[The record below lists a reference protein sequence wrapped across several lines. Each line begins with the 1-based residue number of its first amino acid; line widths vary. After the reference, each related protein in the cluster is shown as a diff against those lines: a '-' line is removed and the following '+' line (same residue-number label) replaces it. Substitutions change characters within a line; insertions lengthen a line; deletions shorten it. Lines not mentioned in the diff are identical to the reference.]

1 MRQGEAS
8 KTWKRG
14 GAWWKQSRSGA
25 STKQRTKWFD
35 SAAKVKAPTFACNIF
50 DGFFKKVLAQRW
62 VCTHVKVVMK
72 PGVKIFKIGGGIIDS
87 EADLVE
93 FVRLFSEI
101 SGPKILVHGG
111 GKGASEMMATLG
123 IAPRMINGRRITD
136 AATLDIVTMFYA
148 GKTNKQLVAALQ
160 SRGVNALGLSGADG
174 NVIQATKRVVRDV
187 DYGFVGDLSEFSVN
201 TELIHQFLSTGLTPV
216 FCAINHDGHG
226 QLLNTNAD
234 TIAASIAKALSSIYA
249 VALHFCFEKRGVL
262 ADVKDDI
269 SVIEKITLANYAE
282 LKESGIVTEGM
293 LPKLENAFEALQFGV
308 DKVII
313 EHALYINE
321 QLKTTLWLN

>member
-1 MRQGEAS
+1 
-8 KTWKRG
+8 
-14 GAWWKQSRSGA
+14 
-25 STKQRTKWFD
+25 
-35 SAAKVKAPTFACNIF
+35 
-50 DGFFKKVLAQRW
+50 
-62 VCTHVKVVMK
+62 MK
-72 PGVKIFKIGGGIIDS
+72 PELKIFKIGGGIIDN
-87 EADLVE
+87 EADLLE

-111 GKGASEMMATLG
+111 GKGASEMMSNLG

-136 AATLDIVTMFYA
+136 AVTLEIVTMFYA

-160 SRGVNALGLSGADG
+160 SCGVNALGLTGADG
-174 NVIQATKRVVRDV
+174 NVIQATKRPVRDV
-187 DYGFVGDLSEFSVN
+187 DYGFVGDLSEASVN
-201 TELIHQFLSTGLTPV
+201 AALIQQFLEIGLTPV

-234 TIAASIAKALSSIYA
+234 TIAASIAKALSRKYA

-262 ADVKDDI
+262 TDVNDDN
-269 SVIEKITLANYAE
+269 SVIDKITLANYGE
-282 LKESGIVTEGM
+282 LKESGIIADGM
-293 LPKLENAFEALQFGV
+293 LPKLENAFDALQFGV

-321 QLKTTLWLN
+321 KLKTTLWLN